1 MMRSVHS
8 GDRTPLNSCPAS
20 SWPSWHPV
28 ILRHHSG
35 HDDSQVHLLGSRVI
49 EGNNLPSKEF
59 TEDLFVWCYFL
70 YVELANHLGC
80 CEWTKFVQYFLSW
93 IQYPWRRSPDDRLSP
108 QRQCQYCQCP
118 IRPAAAYPSTLQPGP
133 VSGRCSMQ
141 AAMVISPSFPPRLPC
156 PLNSKHG

>member
-80 CEWTKFVQYFLSW
+80 CEWTKFVQHFLVW
-93 IQYPWRRSPDDRLSP
+93 IQYPWRRVTWWQAVTPAPVPMSHPPSRRL
-108 QRQCQYCQCP
+108 P
-118 IRPAAAYPSTLQPGP
+118 INPSPGP
-133 VSGRCSMQ
+133 VSGRCRQ
-141 AAMVISPSFPPRLPC
+141 ANISKFPLPLP
-156 PLNSKHG
+156 PLSSKL

>member
-49 EGNNLPSKEF
+49 GVTICQVRSSRKICLFDVTFSMWNLQ
-59 TEDLFVWCYFL
+59 T
-70 YVELANHLGC
+70 
-80 CEWTKFVQYFLSW
+80 
-93 IQYPWRRSPDDRLSP
+93 
-108 QRQCQYCQCP
+108 
-118 IRPAAAYPSTLQPGP
+118 TLDA
-133 VSGRCSMQ
+133 VSGPIWTTFSSLDTISLKGVTWWQ
-141 AAMVISPSFPPRLPC
+141 AVTPVPVPMSHPPSRRLPINPSAWPSQWPVQHAGSHGNISKFPPSP
-156 PLNSKHG
+156 PLSSKL

>member
-8 GDRTPLNSCPAS
+8 GDPTPLNSCPAS

-59 TEDLFVWCYFL
+59 MEDLFVWCYFL

-80 CEWTKFVQYFLSW
+80 CEWTKFVQHFLVW
-93 IQYPWRRSPDDRLSP
+93 IQYPWRRVTWWQAVTPAPVPMSHPPSRRL
-108 QRQCQYCQCP
+108 P
-118 IRPAAAYPSTLQPGP
+118 INPSAWPSQWP
-133 VSGRCSMQ
+133 VQ
-141 AAMVISPSFPPRLPC
+141 AAMVISPSFPSLPC

>member
-8 GDRTPLNSCPAS
+8 GDPTPLNSCPAS

-49 EGNNLPSKEF
+49 GVTICQVRSSRKICLFDVTFSMWNLQ
-59 TEDLFVWCYFL
+59 T
-70 YVELANHLGC
+70 
-80 CEWTKFVQYFLSW
+80 
-93 IQYPWRRSPDDRLSP
+93 
-108 QRQCQYCQCP
+108 
-118 IRPAAAYPSTLQPGP
+118 TLDA
-133 VSGRCSMQ
+133 VSGPIWTTFSSLDTISLKGVTWWQAVTPAPVPMSHPPSRRLPINPSAWPSQWPVQ
-141 AAMVISPSFPPRLPC
+141 AARVISPSFPSLPC

>member
-80 CEWTKFVQYFLSW
+80 CEWTKFVQHFLVW
-93 IQYPWRRSPDDRLSP
+93 IQYPWRRVTWWQAVTPAPVPMSHPPSRRL
-108 QRQCQYCQCP
+108 P
-118 IRPAAAYPSTLQPGP
+118 INPSAWPSQWP
-133 VSGRCSMQ
+133 VQ
-141 AAMVISPSFPPRLPC
+141 AARVISPSFPSLPC

>member
-28 ILRHHSG
+28 ILRHHSA

-80 CEWTKFVQYFLSW
+80 CEWTKFVQHFLVW
-93 IQYPWRRSPDDRLSP
+93 IQYPWRRVTWWQAVTPAPVPMSHPPSRRL
-108 QRQCQYCQCP
+108 P
-118 IRPAAAYPSTLQPGP
+118 INPSAWPSQWP
-133 VSGRCSMQ
+133 VQ
-141 AAMVISPSFPPRLPC
+141 AARVISPSFPSLPC

>member
-49 EGNNLPSKEF
+49 GVTICQVRSSRKICLFDVTFSMWDLQTTWVAVTWVDQICTAFSILDIISLKGVTWWQAVTPAPVPMSHPPSRRLPI
-59 TEDLFVWCYFL
+59 
-70 YVELANHLGC
+70 N
-80 CEWTKFVQYFLSW
+80 
-93 IQYPWRRSPDDRLSP
+93 
-108 QRQCQYCQCP
+108 
-118 IRPAAAYPSTLQPGP
+118 PSAWPSQWP
-133 VSGRCSMQ
+133 VQ
-141 AAMVISPSFPPRLPC
+141 AARLISPSFPPPLPC